1 MSLLV
6 TLTHDQFM
14 TAAAAGFKRAC
25 AVVTKDRRDQH
36 RVKSQATKNFWDD
49 HVEGAIAEM
58 AVCVAYGFDFSGYHD
73 HGITKLH
80 DAGPLEVRYVK
91 HKGYALLTYPK
102 DLPHQKLVLCRVSG
116 QRVLLE
122 GWATS
127 QEIIDWGTHIV
138 GTIKGLKPDQL
149 HDMSTLPYDILST
162 DQVTVYAA
170 A

>member
-1 MSLLV
+1 MSILI
-6 TLTHDQFM
+6 TLTDEQFR
-14 TAAAAGFKRAC
+14 TAAIAGTTRRCTAVLKKRYDKTQGSRSHA
-25 AVVTKDRRDQH
+25 DH
-36 RVKSQATKNFWDD
+36 WGDD
-49 HVEGAIAEM
+49 IEAAIAEM
-58 AVCVAYGFDFSGYHD
+58 AVCVAYGFDFSGYQD

-127 QEIIDWGTHIV
+127 QEIIDWGTNIV

-149 HDMSTLPYDILST
+149 HDMSTLPYDILSP